1 MSRSGALFIALLLV
15 LGASV
20 AEAADDIVI
29 ADFEGPNYG
38 DWKVEGAAFG
48 TGPAHGTLPGQMDVS
63 GFLGKGLANSFVGGD
78 GPVGTLTS
86 PSFRIERKLICFLIG
101 GGGYPEQTCINL
113 RVDGKVL
120 RSATGPNRAPGGSER
135 LAGQT
140 WDVSE
145 LKGKMAAIEIVDRNS
160 GGWGHI
166 NVDHIIQADAPLVAE
181 GTMDI
186 SVSLP
191 YLSLPVKTGAPM
203 RRMRLM
209 QGEKIFRE
217 FDVELSETPDFYMA
231 ADVSDVLGQ
240 TIRVWVDT
248 LERGSKVLSKIQ
260 PIATLPGTKEAYGEA
275 YRPQF
280 HFSPLRGWNNDP
292 NGLVF
297 YQGEYHLYFQHNPYG
312 RNWGNMH
319 WAHAVSPDLIHWRQL
334 PIAIYPHA
342 YGDWVFSGSAVVDAN
357 NTAGFQ
363 TGTTPPLVAAYTST
377 GRGEAIVYSNDGGRS
392 FTEYEGNPAVKHQ
405 GRDPR
410 LLWYAPGQH
419 WVMAVYDEIEK
430 GRYVAFYTS
439 PDLKQWTFQSRIEG
453 YFECP
458 ELFELPVDGKE
469 KHSKWILY
477 AADGAYA
484 IGAFDGKTFTPDG
497 PKQRYNYGDCF
508 YASQTF
514 SAMPD
519 GDKRRVQIAWGQ
531 TGQADMPFNQMMNFP
546 VELTLR
552 KTGDGPHLFANP
564 VQEIEKLHREG
575 HTWKRLHLKPGINPL
590 SEVHGE
596 LIHIRLRFSPGDAE
610 EVGLNIRGTKVSYD
624 VRANALTCNGKT
636 ASLRPEHG
644 DITVELLADRLS
656 LEIFAND
663 GLVYMP
669 MQAHPDPADQ
679 NMELYSKN
687 GDAKIKL
694 LEVFDLDS
702 IWTTGGSASVER

>member
-1 MSRSGALFIALLLV
+1 MKRRSASTVAPVQILDLLV
-15 LGASV
+15 IFFTLHKPRYPVHNLTDRQDSRIYHVVGFSV
-20 AEAADDIVI
+20 KW
-29 ADFEGPNYG
+29 P
-38 DWKVEGAAFG
+38 AFCHKI
-48 TGPAHGTLPGQMDVS
+48 PYLP
-63 GFLGKGLANSFVGGD
+63 
-78 GPVGTLTS
+78 
-86 PSFRIERKLICFLIG
+86 FRIFHIQQRPVFV
-101 GGGYPEQTCINL
+101 NL
-113 RVDGKVL
+113 RPLHYRL
-120 RSATGPNRAPGGSER
+120 R
-135 LAGQT
+135 
-140 WDVSE
+140 V
-145 LKGKMAAIEIVDRNS
+145 
-160 GGWGHI
+160 
-166 NVDHIIQADAPLVAE
+166 
-181 GTMDI
+181 
-186 SVSLP
+186 
-191 YLSLPVKTGAPM
+191 
-203 RRMRLM
+203 
-209 QGEKIFRE
+209 
-217 FDVELSETPDFYMA
+217 
-231 ADVSDVLGQ
+231 
-240 TIRVWVDT
+240 
-248 LERGSKVLSKIQ
+248 
-260 PIATLPGTKEAYGEA
+260 
-275 YRPQF
+275 
-280 HFSPLRGWNNDP
+280 
-292 NGLVF
+292 
-297 YQGEYHLYFQHNPYG
+297 G
-312 RNWGNMH
+312 RK
-319 WAHAVSPDLIHWRQL
+319 SYD
-334 PIAIYPHA
+334 
-342 YGDWVFSGSAVVDAN
+342 

-552 KTGDGPHLFANP
+552 KTGDGPYLFANP

-636 ASLRPEHG
+636 APLRPEHG

-669 MQAHPDPADQ
+669 MQAHPDPADR
-679 NMELYSKN
+679 NLELYSKN